1 MWQNLSLRGRI
12 NLLLALVLALGLGI
26 NIARLVIEAGPR
38 VQAEDQSV
46 IRLAREFIETI
57 VPGLN
62 EAPDPDARLNQIVSD
77 LRRLRHVS
85 ITRQDDT
92 SKTWPDLLSPDD
104 NSDARSPPAWFVAL
118 VHPEKTAVTVP
129 ITIRGKPESLV
140 ITSLPNDE
148 MAEIWD
154 GIVTQLQVGTAIAVA
169 LFLITM
175 TVVGRALAPLQAL
188 AQAMSEIE
196 AGHYDARV
204 APGGAP
210 ELAAICTRLNH
221 LAATLGEAVEDK
233 RKLAER
239 AVSLQDIERKEIA
252 RELHDE
258 FGPYLFTLR
267 AHAGA
272 LMRLA
277 EAPDPEAKAVRKH
290 GGAILEQANALQQ
303 FNRRILERLRPVGLA
318 ELGLREALG
327 ALLRLWSES
336 HPDVIIET
344 AISPVLGETGETA
357 DLTIY
362 RTVQEA
368 LTNVF
373 RHAQATAVNVTIE
386 PAEAATGVRG
396 NRGCARVRVRDNGQG
411 LKPDHALGLGL
422 IGMRERILA
431 LGGTLTV
438 ASGEGGVTVE
448 ALVPTQAH

>member
-1 MWQNLSLRGRI
+1 MWQKLSLRSRI
-12 NLLLALVLALGLGI
+12 NLLLALVLALGLGV

-46 IRLAREFIETI
+46 IRLAREFITTI
-57 VPGLN
+57 VAGLN

-77 LRRLRHVS
+77 LSRLRHVS

-92 SKTWPDLLSPDD
+92 TKTSSRTEPPGD
-104 NSDARSPPAWFVAL
+104 SDARSPPAWFVSL

-129 ITIRGKPESLV
+129 ITIRGKAEALV

-154 GIVTQLQVGTAIAVA
+154 GIVTQLEVGSAIAVA

-188 AQAMSEIE
+188 ARAMTEIE

-204 APGGAP
+204 EPGGAP
-210 ELAAICTRLNH
+210 ELAAICSKLNH

-277 EAPDPEAKAVRKH
+277 EAPEPNADAVRKH

-318 ELGLREALG
+318 ELGLSEALG
-327 ALLRLWSES
+327 ALLRLWGES
-336 HPDVIIET
+336 HPDVAIET
-344 AISPVLGETGETA
+344 AISPALGETGETA
-357 DLTIY
+357 ELTIY

-386 PAEAATGVRG
+386 PAEPAGVRG
-396 NRGCARVRVRDNGQG
+396 SSGCARVRIRDNGRG
-411 LKPDHALGLGL
+411 LTPDHTLGLGL
-422 IGMRERILA
+422 IGMRERIWA